1 MKENAIRMLCFNIFF
16 ESLTVFVLYY
26 QPFFFRFLAKNDKKN
41 SLSEILHFL
50 TPTDI
55 FITINSSHYIIWFEV
70 SKILVSTVTV
80 IIHYHFRKS
89 GKF

>member
-55 FITINSSHYIIWFEV
+55 FIAINSSHYIIWFEEYFSFQNISV
-70 SKILVSTVTV
+70 NCYSYYSLP
-80 IIHYHFRKS
+80 FP
-89 GKF
+89 